1 MTTARDILPP
11 DSPALIVGDS
21 PIDPRAWGAAG
32 LAPRAVR
39 LADCTIAELEAL
51 ACMRVQSVE
60 GERFRSAATSMLS
73 DVYAECGNDMEA
85 RARFDAL
92 LAAKPAATF
101 KAAATPAPRRTGPAR
116 LIIGDRRLVGV

>member
-1 MTTARDILPP
+1 MTARDILPP

-21 PIDPRAWGAAG
+21 TIDPRAWGAAG

-39 LADCTIAELEAL
+39 LADCAVDELEAF

-60 GERFRSAATSMLS
+60 GERFRSAATSVLS
-73 DVYAECGNDMEA
+73 SVYEACGNDAEA

-92 LAAKPAATF
+92 LAAKPAAMF
-101 KAAATPAPRRTGPAR
+101 KTPPPAAPKRTGPAR
-116 LIIGDRRLVGV
+116 LTISDRRLVV